1 MKDQRN
7 FKMLSAIGG
16 IGEDIVDEAKAV
28 RRVCHRPRVL
38 IAAAVMLG
46 LLTVLLVTSVAATY
60 DIGFY
65 VSQIFGGNVE
75 MLNEMT
81 AKPGRVFKT
90 STNDD
95 VKFEVVG
102 ITGDRFN
109 AYVWLNVT
117 LPEELD
123 MKDKMLWFSNW
134 SVVKGGSVFGHDSF
148 GSSYGYFENIG
159 NNVYKTFV
167 LVNSNKPLA
176 GNRIRIQFED
186 LCVLRQGE
194 IMHPDN
200 YDVKLEG
207 KWTLSFGLNYAD
219 LTQVYTPDVKGT
231 VLHIPED
238 TPVSVPPH
246 HMDKVVYDIPVETCE
261 VHISPISVKLGFA
274 AEGDIFPAG
283 HPQQVRLILDNGEAV
298 DAILGSGGSQYSA
311 ENGYS
316 FDSTAHLS
324 EPIDPERVAAVEY
337 CGLTIPL
344 K

>member
-134 SVVKGGSVFGHDSF
+134 SVVKGGSVFDRDSF

>member
-1 MKDQRN
+1 MKEKESIRL
-7 FKMLSAIGG
+7 MRAIGG
-16 IGEDIVDEAKAV
+16 IGEDMIEQAERLRPAG
-28 RRVCHRPRVL
+28 RRPRPWM
-38 IAAAVMLG
+38 IAAAVVGMLT
-46 LLTVLLVTSVAATY
+46 LLLMTSVAASY

-65 VSQIFGGNVE
+65 VSQIFGGDVE

-81 AKPGRVFKT
+81 AKPGYVFT
-90 STNDD
+90 TATNDD

-134 SVVKGGSVFGHDSF
+134 SVVRGGSVFDHDSF

-200 YDVKLEG
+200 YDVKIEG
-207 KWTLSFGLNYAD
+207 KWTMSFGLNYAD

-231 VLHIPED
+231 VLHIPDD
-238 TPVSVPPH
+238 TPISVPPH
-246 HMDKVVYDIPVETCE
+246 LADRVVYDITVETCE
-261 VHISPISVKLGFA
+261 VHISPISVKLDFE
-274 AEGDIFPAG
+274 AEGDIYPAG

-337 CGLTIPL
+337 CGATIPL

>member
-1 MKDQRN
+1 MKEQKSMRL
-7 FKMLSAIGG
+7 MCAMGG
-16 IGEDIVDEAKAV
+16 IGEDMIEQAEALRPAS
-28 RRVCHRPRVL
+28 RRPRAWL
-38 IAAAVMLG
+38 AIAAVASILV
-46 LLTVLLVTSVAATY
+46 LTLMTSVAASY

-65 VSQIFGGNVE
+65 VSQIFGGDVE

-81 AKPGRVFKT
+81 AKPGHVFKT
-90 STNDD
+90 GTNDD
-95 VKFEVVG
+95 LKFEVVG
-102 ITGDRFN
+102 ITGDRFT

-123 MKDKMLWFSNW
+123 MQDKMLWFSNW
-134 SVVKGGSVFGHDSF
+134 NVVSAGITFDPEAF

-159 NNVYKTFV
+159 DNVYKTFV
-167 LVNSNKPLA
+167 LVNSSKPLV
-176 GNRIRIQFED
+176 GKRIRIQFED
-186 LCVLRQGE
+186 LCVLKQGE

-200 YDVKLEG
+200 YDVKIDG

-246 HMDKVVYDIPVETCE
+246 LMDKVVYDIPVETCE
-261 VHISPISVKLGFA
+261 VHISPISVKLDFV
-274 AEGDIFPAG
+274 AEGDIYPAG
-283 HPQQVRLILDNGEAV
+283 HPQQVKIILDNGQV
-298 DAILGSGGSQYSA
+298 IDALFGSGGSQYSA
-311 ENGYS
+311 ENGYR

-324 EPIDPERVAAVEY
+324 EPIVPDSVVAVEY
-337 CGLTIPL
+337 CGVTIPL